1 MAEHLAY
8 LNGRY
13 LPISQAAVPV
23 YDTGFVL
30 GVTVAEQMRTFGG
43 QLFRLPEHL
52 QRLARSLSII
62 GVEPK
67 QSLAELQLIA
77 EDLVARNHA
86 LLAPGDDLGLA
97 IFVTPG
103 PSASGTSQ
111 DDGPLV
117 CMHTRPLPFG
127 QWADKYTR
135 GETLVTTSVEQ
146 VSTRCWPAELK
157 CRSRMHYYLADK
169 QAGTIQR
176 GARALMLDADGYAT
190 EATTAN
196 VLFYFQSQGLVTPP
210 RHKLLPGISMA
221 VLQELAKSL
230 RIDFSERDITP
241 AEISTADEVLL
252 TSTSPCLL
260 PVVAFN
266 GRPIGKGATTDAP
279 IFQRLITAW
288 NELVGLD
295 IPAQARQF
303 ANR

>member
-103 PSASGTSQ
+103 PSASEPAG
-111 DDGPLV
+111 
-117 CMHTRPLPFG
+117 HR
-127 QWADKYTR
+127 AKIARHRR
-135 GETLVTTSVEQ
+135 GRQ
-146 VSTRCWPAELK
+146 HNQ
-157 CRSRMHYYLADK
+157 RS
-169 QAGTIQR
+169 GNP
-176 GARALMLDADGYAT
+176 G
-190 EATTAN
+190 
-196 VLFYFQSQGLVTPP
+196 FQS
-210 RHKLLPGISMA
+210 HH
-221 VLQELAKSL
+221 
-230 RIDFSERDITP
+230 
-241 AEISTADEVLL
+241 
-252 TSTSPCLL
+252 
-260 PVVAFN
+260 
-266 GRPIGKGATTDAP
+266 
-279 IFQRLITAW
+279 
-288 NELVGLD
+288 
-295 IPAQARQF
+295 
-303 ANR
+303 